1 MKYNIKSRETVS
13 LGGRKYGSLD
23 KTLKEVYKVTGLPYD
38 ISANHM
44 EIDVD
49 TFEHGVG
56 IQIKCDTLKIGKNV
70 TIGNNVKINCTHF
83 EIGDFGYIADGVE
96 VGRGGNFGP
105 NSKVKIGKN
114 VGIFER
120 TIINPS
126 EGVEIGDNT
135 GIGAEVMI
143 WTHGAWLDVLQGFP
157 ADFGPVKIGSNVW
170 LPARGIVL
178 PNVTIGNDV
187 VIGINSTINRSLPD
201 GCLAAGSPCK
211 VLKEKVYPKKLT
223 EDEKE
228 HIILEILYDWYLLH
242 DTKKIKNALT
252 KYEDGKI
259 YLNQGEHQ
267 TIYDIE
273 ERTISGY
280 DNEVVQDLRDYLRRR
295 GIKIYTEE
303 GFKSISPK
311 WMDK

>member
-1 MKYNIKSRETVS
+1 MKYEHVDIKCNTFKVGKNCTFGNNIK
-13 LGGRKYGSLD
+13 
-23 KTLKEVYKVTGLPYD
+23 
-38 ISANHM
+38 IH
-44 EIDVD
+44 
-49 TFEHGVG
+49 
-56 IQIKCDTLKIGKNV
+56 
-70 TIGNNVKINCTHF
+70 CTHF

-96 VGRGGNFGP
+96 IGRGGNFGP

-170 LPARGIVL
+170 LPARGVVL
-178 PNVTIGNDV
+178 PNVTIGNNV

-201 GCLAAGSPCK
+201 GCFAAGSPCK
-211 VLKEKVYPKKLT
+211 VIKEDVYPKKLT
-223 EDEKE
+223 EDEKKKIMWE
-228 HIILEILYDWYLLH
+228 IISDWYKLH
-242 DTKKIKNALT
+242 DIKMVKDVIT
-252 KYEDGKI
+252 KYENGKI
-259 YLNQGEHQ
+259 YMIQEQGE

-273 ERTISGY
+273 EMTISGY
-280 DNEVVQDLRDYLRRR
+280 DDEVVQDLRDYLRRR
-295 GIKIYTEE
+295 GVKIYTEDR
-303 GFKSISPK
+303 FKSIRPN
-311 WMDK
+311 WMEE